1 MNTLFANAGKTVGII
16 LIVVGAIA
24 LSIAVGALLYI
35 YVFSRNSFKKQIREL
50 EKKYS
55 YFDALL
61 MGQDSQYIHHLEIV
75 SRTNLLYVEQYNKYH
90 KKFKEVYEND
100 DKFAESMIKQLN
112 SLVASNQFKNI
123 KVVISDAKKAVAIF
137 EESVNNLDAELYEL
151 IKPEEEARQAIL
163 KLKESYR
170 RVKQIFY
177 SNTTDLEL
185 VAVSFNKV
193 FEKLDSSF
201 VEFEEHIE
209 SAEYEEA
216 MELLPVI
223 TNVINALES
232 TLSQLPNLCIM
243 VQTVVPDKIEQL
255 TNEYNAI
262 EKKGVPLFNLSFKH
276 KVEEWKASLEALKKQ
291 LINLQTKGA
300 MEKINKII
308 EEIEQTRTM
317 LNSEVDDKAVFEE
330 IADRLYK
337 AAISLEKEFLK
348 ICSLLPEVEKVYIM
362 EDEQKQ
368 QIERLKE
375 DMNKL
380 GASKRTL
387 DNFIHSGT
395 KQPYSILRKKLDDLQ
410 HDYDIAEKGLNDF
423 KTYIESLRTSSEE
436 AYSLIFVYYYRCR
449 QTESILREIGV
460 ASLIEQYQVQLEDC
474 YDLLNDIDKHLKV
487 QPIDVTYVNDRVE
500 KLKSVANRLFE
511 EVENKHREQQLAES
525 AIVYANRDRNHQN
538 DVHQQLSVLEESF
551 FSGEFMKVY
560 HDANGI
566 YRRMHVEEST
576 SNGGK

>member
-566 YRRMHVEEST
+566 YRRMHVEESS